1 MAFVVSLGLAGVLA
15 TLMVW
20 TGWWHPVAGYLVLAI
35 PTISTAGFA
44 LYGPGERF
52 WGGTPPPPALLGGAN
67 YTMLI
72 PAVADRR
79 ETSVIPAVR
88 DSANKGARDLG
99 EVQRISLDLEP
110 TSRVVIDLSGTQVI
124 PRVADLDWTSL
135 IPAQGP
141 PLPDLADGHQAE
153 PADPVDPEHPGH
165 LVPEIAIEV
174 GLALGI
180 IGGWLVGLRLSDA
193 SSVGNYGLL
202 SVLHPLFF
210 VAVAACVVRFLVE
223 LGRPRWRGWVLLGQ
237 TALLVV
243 IMHATVP
250 LLIHEPEYAWSYKH
264 VGVVQMFASQ
274 GHITNP
280 DDLYEQW
287 PTFFAAVAHLAAGSG
302 VDPLRLAAW
311 APVFFDL
318 AFCVPIFAVARTLAA
333 DPRVPYL
340 TVFLF
345 SAIDWVAQD
354 YLAPQPYAYVMA
366 LGSLLV
372 VLRWLRRT
380 ARTPTGRLRLPERVR
395 VPDRVKRLWSW
406 VSRGAAPV
414 PYTSNAVS
422 WAATGVLCVVF
433 AVVVAAHQL
442 SPYLIAISAAG
453 LAVVGLVRPL
463 RIVPIMIGICLVYL
477 IPRYQVA
484 DDYGLFSG
492 FNLFS
497 NARTAKLATGAS
509 DGRLFSVDVVQLL
522 TLTVWGLAALAVV
535 TAWRR
540 PGMVAAPAV
549 LAFIP
554 FGLLA
559 VQSYGGEAIFRV
571 FLFSAPW
578 CAYLI
583 ATLLLRRTWVPR
595 LGAVPAGTV
604 AVVLAVLATLQ
615 GAHGQL
621 AATTFTRTEVAAAQ
635 YLYGHAEPGADIVF
649 AADNFPT
656 RLTANYGQFAYG
668 ANADHTLITSD
679 DRLGLFELTPDGES
693 TFNQR
698 FDATVAAYLVFS
710 PSMVAY
716 LRYFGYM
723 PPETLTTLEQLVQ
736 HSTHWSLYYRDGDV
750 RVYKFKP

>member
-1 MAFVVSLGLAGVLA
+1 
-15 TLMVW
+15 
-20 TGWWHPVAGYLVLAI
+20 
-35 PTISTAGFA
+35 
-44 LYGPGERF
+44 
-52 WGGTPPPPALLGGAN
+52 
-67 YTMLI
+67 
-72 PAVADRR
+72 
-79 ETSVIPAVR
+79 
-88 DSANKGARDLG
+88 
-99 EVQRISLDLEP
+99 
-110 TSRVVIDLSGTQVI
+110 
-124 PRVADLDWTSL
+124 
-135 IPAQGP
+135 
-141 PLPDLADGHQAE
+141 
-153 PADPVDPEHPGH
+153 
-165 LVPEIAIEV
+165 
-174 GLALGI
+174 
-180 IGGWLVGLRLSDA
+180 
-193 SSVGNYGLL
+193 
-202 SVLHPLFF
+202 
-210 VAVAACVVRFLVE
+210 
-223 LGRPRWRGWVLLGQ
+223 
-237 TALLVV
+237 
-243 IMHATVP
+243 
-250 LLIHEPEYAWSYKH
+250 
-264 VGVVQMFASQ
+264 
-274 GHITNP
+274 
-280 DDLYEQW
+280 
-287 PTFFAAVAHLAAGSG
+287 
-302 VDPLRLAAW
+302 
-311 APVFFDL
+311 
-318 AFCVPIFAVARTLAA
+318 
-333 DPRVPYL
+333 
-340 TVFLF
+340 
-345 SAIDWVAQD
+345 
-354 YLAPQPYAYVMA
+354 
-366 LGSLLV
+366 
-372 VLRWLRRT
+372 
-380 ARTPTGRLRLPERVR
+380 
-395 VPDRVKRLWSW
+395 
-406 VSRGAAPV
+406 V